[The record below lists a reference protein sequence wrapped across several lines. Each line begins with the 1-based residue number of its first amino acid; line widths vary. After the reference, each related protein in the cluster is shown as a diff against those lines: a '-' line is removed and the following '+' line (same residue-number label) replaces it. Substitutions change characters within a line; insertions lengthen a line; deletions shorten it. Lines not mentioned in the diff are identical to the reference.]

1 MAFGMG
7 DMERDLATG
16 AGYAS
21 GGVGAA
27 QGGIAAAQQGLA
39 QAQGVGREISGML
52 GNASNLAG
60 QAARIVNGADKDIDA
75 LRGLAPQI
83 TGLTNNMNASADAIG
98 ALAGQIAAQGGNV
111 AAYAPRV
118 AGLGDQLLGRVG
130 TTDALAGQV
139 SGAASS
145 LAPYSDALAALADHI
160 FAHGHDMVGRA
171 NTVLDNG
178 QGFINL
184 DPSSSALAAEWL
196 RQYAAVSP
204 DAYAARAGADVQNA
218 SDIARAQNERA
229 LARRGV
235 SLSSGA
241 AATLQKQRATALAAA
256 KAAAMTRGREAGRKE
271 QVGILGS
278 MSSLANQLLQTGT
291 TMQKTGVDEELGS
304 ANARKAA
311 ADVTE
316 AMGRLFANAGTIFGI
331 GNDAVKDAGGLY
343 NAAGGLEATAAD
355 MLGKAANAESASVAA
370 RDAAVKGI
378 ATQAGITGDAAKLSL
393 AQANTLNDTAK
404 TYQGNAQIKNSYLS
418 NLNDANRTIVGGYN
432 ALSDAMN
439 RAANYYLGGASI
451 AQREYGGGGGG
462 GGVNIVST
470 PAPAD
475 DWFNWRG
482 TGHSETWNANH
493 NPNYEAM
500 IG

>member
-1 MAFGMG
+1 MAFGTGEMG
-7 DMERDLATG
+7 RDLTDG
-16 AGYAS
+16 ASYAA
-21 GGVGAA
+21 GGIGAA
-27 QGGIAAAQQGLA
+27 QGGVDAAQQGLA

-60 QAARIVNGADKDIDA
+60 RATRIVNGADKDIDA
-75 LRGLAPQI
+75 LRDLAPQI
-83 TGLTNNMNASADAIG
+83 TGLTNGMDASADAIG
-98 ALAGQIAAQGGNV
+98 ALAGQIAAKGGNA

-130 TTDALAGQV
+130 ATDALAGQV

-171 NTVLDNG
+171 NAVLDNG
-178 QGFINL
+178 QGFINM

-204 DAYAARAGADVQNA
+204 DAYAARAAADVQNA
-218 SDIARAQNERA
+218 SDIARAQSQRE

-235 SLSSGA
+235 SLSSGMSA
-241 AATLQKQRATALAAA
+241 SLQKQLATALAAA
-256 KAAAMTRGREAGRKE
+256 IAGNMNRGREAGRKE

-316 AMGRLFANAGTIFGI
+316 AMGRLFANAGQIFGI
-331 GNDAVKDAGGLY
+331 GNDAVSGAGSLY
-343 NAAGGLEATAAD
+343 NAAGGLEATTAD
-355 MLGKAANAESASVAA
+355 SLGKAANAESASVAA

-378 ATQAGITGDAAKLSL
+378 ATQAGISGDAAKLGLS
-393 AQANTLNDTAK
+393 QAETLNDTAK

-418 NLNDANRTIVGGYN
+418 NLNDANRTIVSSYGDLASAFN
-432 ALSDAMN
+432 A
-439 RAANYYLGGASI
+439 AARYYLGAVPV
-451 AQREYGGGGGG
+451 AAKGGGGGG
-462 GGVNIVST
+462 GWWSTAADGWKTSIDGNIV
-470 PAPAD
+470 P
-475 DWFNWRG
+475 F
-482 TGHSETWNANH
+482 
-493 NPNYEAM
+493 
-500 IG
+500 